1 MLDQADAIAPPVSAE
16 PVKMVLEEMSSEGK
30 KWSDGR
36 HLKTGEKL
44 NENDMQ
50 KYAIRSQNCTK
61 F

>member
-1 MLDQADAIAPPVSAE
+1 MGMLDQADAIAPPVSAE

-44 NENDMQ
+44 N
-50 KYAIRSQNCTK
+50 
-61 F
+61 